1 MRTSRLQGRPWL
13 SLVLVCTG
21 LALVSLA
28 SNWVSVSELEGQL
41 QVFSFLRKTVSKLVN
56 CGTVWAG
63 IGVFAGWLMSRPTIS
78 VVAAVLA
85 AEGTLAFHYGLGQLV
100 GMYNVGIWAENTHWF
115 ILGVLACAPLGLVG
129 WVARRPGWP
138 GLVAGLVVPVGAVA
152 EPWVRTWLLQP
163 SFLPWPE
170 RWAGVACGLV
180 LTVAGLAGAWLVTRK
195 KILAGRAG
203 KAHPQAPR

>member
-28 SNWVSVSELEGQL
+28 SNWVSVSELEGQI

-100 GMYNVGIWAENTHWF
+100 GMYNV
-115 ILGVLACAPLGLVG
+115 
-129 WVARRPGWP
+129 
-138 GLVAGLVVPVGAVA
+138 
-152 EPWVRTWLLQP
+152 
-163 SFLPWPE
+163 
-170 RWAGVACGLV
+170 
-180 LTVAGLAGAWLVTRK
+180 
-195 KILAGRAG
+195 
-203 KAHPQAPR
+203 